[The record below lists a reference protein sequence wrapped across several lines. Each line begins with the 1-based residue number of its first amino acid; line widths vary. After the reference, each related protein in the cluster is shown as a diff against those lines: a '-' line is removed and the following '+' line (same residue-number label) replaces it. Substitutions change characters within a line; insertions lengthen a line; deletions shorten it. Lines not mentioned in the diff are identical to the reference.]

1 MQGCWLLSLCVS
13 VDNVQDPDIAE
24 VHQSVLNLNNCND
37 HFKMPATAKL
47 LRKVIQNLLM
57 AETVSD
63 QEKYGKL
70 RLSNKKIRAAFV
82 EMQYGVEA
90 LQSLGFQRKNIYSEK
105 DGKMDD
111 YMVFDFSKMNTKF
124 S

>member
-1 MQGCWLLSLCVS
+1 
-13 VDNVQDPDIAE
+13 
-24 VHQSVLNLNNCND
+24 
-37 HFKMPATAKL
+37 MPATAKL